1 MRHLALLSLLVT
13 ASAFAADAPKA
24 NASREKAWKDDIFP
38 MLEKSCAG
46 CHGKDPAKKPK
57 GGYNIMTLESA
68 AKGGKE
74 NGDGISWGN
83 AAKSSLYKL
92 SELGVT
98 NRDDEMA
105 MPPKKAKSE
114 PLTKDQLAKL
124 KAFIEAK

>member
-24 NASREKAWKDDIFP
+24 NADREKAWKADIFP

-46 CHGKDPAKKPK
+46 CHGKDPAKKAK

-74 NGDGISWGN
+74 NGAGITWGN
-83 AAKSSLYKL
+83 AAKSSLYTL
-92 SELGVT
+92 SELGAT
-98 NRDDEMA
+98 KRDEELA

-114 PLTKDQLAKL
+114 PLTKEQLAKL

>member
-24 NASREKAWKDDIFP
+24 NADREKAWKEEIFP

-46 CHGKDPAKKPK
+46 CHGKDKEKKAK
-57 GGYNIMTLESA
+57 GGFNIMTLESA

-74 NGDGISWGN
+74 NGVGITWGN
-83 AAKSSLYKL
+83 AAKSSLYTL
-92 SELGVT
+92 SELGAT
-98 NRDDEMA
+98 KRDEEMA

>member
-24 NASREKAWKDDIFP
+24 NADREKAWKADIFP

-46 CHGKDPAKKPK
+46 CHGKDPAKKAK
-57 GGYNIMTLESA
+57 GGFNIMTLESA

-74 NGDGISWGN
+74 NGAGITWGN
-83 AAKSSLYKL
+83 AAKSSL
-92 SELGVT
+92 SELGAT
-98 NRDDEMA
+98 KRDEELA

-114 PLTKDQLAKL
+114 PLTKEQLAKL

>member
-1 MRHLALLSLLVT
+1 MRHPALLALLVT

-38 MLEKSCAG
+38 MLEKSCAC
-46 CHGKDPAKKPK
+46 CHGKDKEKKAK
-57 GGYNIMTLESA
+57 GGFNIMTLESA

-74 NGDGISWGN
+74 NGAGITWGN
-83 AAKSSLYKL
+83 TAKSAIYTL
-92 SELGVT
+92 SELGAT
-98 NRDDEMA
+98 KRDEELA

-114 PLTKDQLAKL
+114 PLTKEQLAKL

>member
-1 MRHLALLSLLVT
+1 MRHLALLSLLVS

-24 NASREKAWKDDIFP
+24 NADREKAWKADIFP
-38 MLEKSCAG
+38 MLENSCAG
-46 CHGKDPAKKPK
+46 CHGKDPAKKAK
-57 GGYNIMTLESA
+57 GGFNIMTLESA

-74 NGDGISWGN
+74 NAPGITWGN
-83 AAKSSLYKL
+83 VAKSPIYTF
-92 SELGVT
+92 SELGAT

-114 PLTKDQLAKL
+114 PLTKAQLAKL

>member
-1 MRHLALLSLLVT
+1 MRHLALLSLLAT
-13 ASAFAADAPKA
+13 ASAFAADAP
-24 NASREKAWKDDIFP
+24 NAAREKAWKEDIFP
-38 MLEKSCAG
+38 VLEKSCAG

-74 NGDGISWGN
+74 NGAGITWGN
-83 AAKSSLYKL
+83 AAKSSLYTL
-92 SELGVT
+92 SELGAT
-98 NRDDEMA
+98 KRDEEMA

-114 PLTKDQLAKL
+114 PLTKEQLAKL

>member
-1 MRHLALLSLLVT
+1 MRHLALLSLLVS
-13 ASAFAADAPKA
+13 ASAFAADAPSA
-24 NASREKAWKDDIFP
+24 AREKAWKEDIFP
-38 MLEKSCAG
+38 ILEKSCAG

-74 NGDGISWGN
+74 NGAGITWGN
-83 AAKSSLYKL
+83 AAKSSLYTL
-92 SELGVT
+92 SELGT
-98 NRDDEMA
+98 TKRDEEMA

-114 PLTKDQLAKL
+114 PLTKEQLAKL

>member
-1 MRHLALLSLLVT
+1 MHHLALIALLVT
-13 ASAFAADAPKA
+13 ATAFAADAPKA
-24 NASREKAWKDDIFP
+24 SADREKAWKADIFP
-38 MLEKSCAG
+38 MLENSCAG
-46 CHGKDPAKKPK
+46 CHGKDPAKKAK

-68 AKGGKE
+68 AKGGRE
-74 NGDGISWGN
+74 YGDGITWGN
-83 AAKSSLYKL
+83 AAKSTLFKF

>member
-13 ASAFAADAPKA
+13 ASAFAAEPAKPAAD
-24 NASREKAWKDDIFP
+24 REKAWKTDIFP
-38 MLEKSCAG
+38 ILEKSCAG

-74 NGDGISWGN
+74 NGAGITWGN
-83 AAKSSLYKL
+83 AAKSSLYTL
-92 SELGVT
+92 SELGAT
-98 NRDDEMA
+98 KRDEEMA

-114 PLTKDQLAKL
+114 PLTKEQLAKL

>member
-13 ASAFAADAPKA
+13 ASAFAADAP

-46 CHGKDPAKKPK
+46 CHGKDKEKKAK
-57 GGYNIMTLESA
+57 GGFNIMTLESA

-74 NGDGISWGN
+74 NGVGITWGN
-83 AAKSSLYKL
+83 AAKSAIYTL
-92 SELGVT
+92 SELGAT
-98 NRDDEMA
+98 KRDEEMA